1 MFLNNISGSEL
12 VTLASTLSIYISK
25 DLTPDDLAKLGSFF
39 TTLGDNL
46 SLISIQVDSN
56 NKSKKFN
63 L

>member
-39 TTLGDNL
+39 TTLRDNL

>member
-12 VTLASTLSIYISK
+12 VTLASTLSICISK